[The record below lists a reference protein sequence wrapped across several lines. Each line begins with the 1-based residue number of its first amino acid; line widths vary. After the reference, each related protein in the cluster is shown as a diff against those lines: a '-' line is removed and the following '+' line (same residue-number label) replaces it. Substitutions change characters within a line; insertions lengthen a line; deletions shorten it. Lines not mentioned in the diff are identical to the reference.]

1 MLSRGAE
8 SDLWPASSDTGR
20 KKGAN
25 GKCLLPNLECK
36 NIKINNK
43 LMQLCFRII
52 NCSARDWVG

>member
-43 LMQLCFRII
+43 LMQLCIRIP
-52 NCSARDWVG
+52 NLEC